1 MTWQPGNFTSPVLNW
16 TVTSGTT
23 TSTGTA
29 ASAVKA
35 ARTGHRHV
43 CTGLMASVVGSSAA
57 PIAIPGKV
65 TLYDGTSTG
74 TALHSEWIGLTAA
87 AGTNGRLSYT
97 GLAIY
102 GTPGNAMTW
111 EFAAVPSTSTFQNVT
126 LVGYSIP
133 MTS

>member
-1 MTWQPGNFTSPVLNW
+1 MTWQPNNFSSPPLSW
-16 TVTSGTT
+16 TVTSAST

-29 ASAVKA
+29 SAAKA
-35 ARTGHRHV
+35 AMTGYRHV
-43 CTGLMASVVGSSAA
+43 ATALMASNVGSSAA
-57 PIAIPGKV
+57 PIAVPGIV
-65 TLYDGTSTG
+65 ALYDGTSTG
-74 TALHSEWIGLTAA
+74 TALHRTVIGLAAA
-87 AGTNGRLSYT
+87 AGGGDRYVAS

-111 EFAAVPSTSTFQNVT
+111 AFSGAPSTETFQNVT

>member
-1 MTWQPGNFTSPVLNW
+1 MTFSPNAFTSPVLNW
-16 TVTSGTT
+16 TVTSSST

-29 ASAVKA
+29 SAAKDA
-35 ARTGHRHV
+35 MTGYRHV
-43 CTGLMASVVGSSAA
+43 ATAIMASNVGSSAA
-57 PIAIPGKV
+57 PIAVPGVV
-65 TLYDGTSTG
+65 TLFDGTSTG
-74 TALHSEWIGLTAA
+74 TALHRTAIGLAAA
-87 AGTNGRLSYT
+87 AGGGDRYAVS

-111 EFAAVPSTSTFQNVT
+111 AFGAAPSTETFQHVT